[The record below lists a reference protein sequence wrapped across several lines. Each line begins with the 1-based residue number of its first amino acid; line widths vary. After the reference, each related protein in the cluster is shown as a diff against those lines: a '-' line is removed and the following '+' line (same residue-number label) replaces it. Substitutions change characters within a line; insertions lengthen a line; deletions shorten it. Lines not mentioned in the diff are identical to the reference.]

1 MEWYW
6 LSLGAAVCVVGGV
19 LFGTIVVKKRNI
31 HNTLRFEMDESK
43 EELCE
48 DNGATIL
55 KRLRESNWNL
65 EIQEFLNGLDFDHLS
80 EAQLRAF
87 VSEQWIVIK
96 KNILSLEIIC
106 NRFHEGKDVVVL
118 FKELLEKNKAAL
130 EHLRPFANEVLKID
144 FKEHL
149 VCAEAQTYPHCLS
162 FMANHGSCTE
172 LLCALIVNI
181 PVRSVVFER
190 LRHGVTKEPG
200 WRKEQVAFIYHLES
214 PIVDFDELAIKALD
228 MELHLN
234 GSSWWKMESS
244 AKILQESEKMFWES
258 IMGEVGEPALFN
270 MNEPRESYWE
280 GMNLPVRP
288 ALSGVLCN
296 APFDFGILKKGKIA
310 QSSNTELG
318 VLVEKKRQRTFSE
331 PFIPGTVVLKR
342 KVSTMSDVQ
351 VDTEIQE
358 ITKQLES
365 LSTNFN
371 LTQDKIEENSCSIE
385 AVVSREKSQS
395 VEFLERVPARE
406 SDTVKA
412 EDNKSNG
419 YVLTVADSNNVDK
432 NIGEQ

>member
-1 MEWYW
+1 MMEWYW
-6 LSLGAAVCVVGGV
+6 LSLGAAVCVIGGV

-31 HNTLRFEMDESK
+31 HRTPRFEIDESK

-65 EIQEFLNGLDFDHLS
+65 EIKEFLRGLDLEHLS

-87 VSEQWIVIK
+87 VSEQWIIIK

-118 FKELLEKNKAAL
+118 FRKVLEKNKAAL
-130 EHLRPFANEVLKID
+130 EHLKPFANEVLKID

-149 VCAEAQTYPHCLS
+149 VCAEAQTYSHCLS
-162 FMANHGSCTE
+162 FMANHGSCIE

-190 LRHGVTKEPG
+190 LRQGVIKHRG
-200 WRKEQVAFIYHLES
+200 WKKEQVAFIYHLES

-228 MELHLN
+228 VELRLN
-234 GSSWWKMESS
+234 GLSWWKMESS
-244 AKILQESEKMFWES
+244 AKLLQESEKMFWES
-258 IMGEVGEPALFN
+258 IMNEVGEPDLFN
-270 MNEPRESYWE
+270 MKEPRESYWE

-288 ALSGVLCN
+288 ALSGVLSN
-296 APFDFGILKKGKIA
+296 APFDFGVLKNAKKA
-310 QSSNTELG
+310 QSSTELG
-318 VLVEKKRQRTFSE
+318 VLVERKLPRTFSE
-331 PFIPGTVVLKR
+331 PVIPGTVVLKR

-371 LTQDKIEENSCSIE
+371 LAQDRGEEISCSIE
-385 AVVSREKSQS
+385 EVVPRQISQS
-395 VEFLERVPARE
+395 VEFLEEVPARE
-406 SDTVKA
+406 SDMVKA
-412 EDNKSNG
+412 ESNKSNG
-419 YVLTVADSNNVDK
+419 YVLTVADSSKIDE
-432 NIGEQ
+432 NIGEL